1 MTCLNVLEGEI
12 WKREKSWK
20 SERSNQNIVMNE
32 NIVMDAKILPKVGM
46 GVSMFKIGGCNN
58 LQPSNQNL
66 LKEIIDENEPW
77 VVDRNSNRDPSF
89 VTQKLGETLWP
100 MATMLEI

>member
-32 NIVMDAKILPKVGM
+32 
-46 GVSMFKIGGCNN
+46 
-58 LQPSNQNL
+58 
-66 LKEIIDENEPW
+66 EHRDEC
-77 VVDRNSNRDPSF
+77 RNSSEGCDGRIHVQNWWMQQFTAQQPKFTERNLSMRLSRGCRSEF
-89 VTQKLGETLWP
+89 QT
-100 MATMLEI
+100 EIHPL